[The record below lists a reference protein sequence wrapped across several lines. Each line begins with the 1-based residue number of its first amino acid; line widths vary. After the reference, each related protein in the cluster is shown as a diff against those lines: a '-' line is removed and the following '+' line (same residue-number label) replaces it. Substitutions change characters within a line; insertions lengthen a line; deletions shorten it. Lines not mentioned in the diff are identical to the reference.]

1 MSPRE
6 YWLTEY
12 GIVGV
17 LPSGE
22 EQEFA
27 TLDEYYDTYRDE
39 ENEIVDELFRLEN
52 ERFVEYP
59 EDYVA

>member
-6 YWLTEY
+6 YWLTDY
-12 GIVGV
+12 GIAGI